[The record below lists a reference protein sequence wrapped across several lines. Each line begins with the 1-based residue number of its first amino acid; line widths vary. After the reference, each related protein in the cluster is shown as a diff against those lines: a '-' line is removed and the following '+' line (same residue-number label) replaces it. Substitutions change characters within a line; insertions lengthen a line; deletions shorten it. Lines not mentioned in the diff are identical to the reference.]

1 MTNFKKSKILI
12 VDDTESDIDLLLE
25 TLGTDYEIC
34 VAIDGESA
42 LETFTEESPD
52 LILLDI
58 MMPGMDGYEVCKR
71 LKKNG
76 TGPDIPVIFVTV
88 KGEEEDETKGF
99 ELGAVDYISKPFS
112 PSIVKARVSTHL
124 KLKQQHDQLKSC
136 ISLLNH
142 EAEILQHKADI
153 GIETGGLAHDINNIL
168 TLILAPAQLL
178 RYLILPDM
186 TDFEE
191 IDKNLSLIEKNAFL
205 ACKICRGYTSY
216 LRNIGEK
223 AYSQSLLPLLQPLD
237 MYAKRFKGQID
248 RNIPDSLPLVKCKG
262 YQLKR
267 VFLNLFMN
275 ACQAIETQKEQKI
288 ALRMWHEDR
297 SVMFSIQDNGP
308 GIPEDIKPLIFNE
321 CYSTRD
327 EGTGLGLF
335 LVKKIVD
342 DHNGSIK
349 FSSDTKMGTMCTL
362 SFPVCED

>member
-1 MTNFKKSKILI
+1 MTNSQKSKILI
-12 VDDTESDIDLLLE
+12 VDDTESEIDLLLE
-25 TLGTDYEIC
+25 TLGTDYEVS
-34 VAIDGESA
+34 VAIDGGSA
-42 LETFTEESPD
+42 LETCTQEAPD

-58 MMPGMDGYEVCKR
+58 MMPGMDGYEVCRR
-71 LKKNG
+71 LKEDKNSQN
-76 TGPDIPVIFVTV
+76 IPVIFVTV
-88 KGEEEDETKGF
+88 KGEEQDETKGF
-99 ELGAVDYISKPFS
+99 KLGAVDYISKPFS

-124 KLKQQHDQLKSC
+124 KLKKQTDQLKSC
-136 ISLLNH
+136 ISLMQH

-168 TLILAPAQLL
+168 TLILAPAQLM
-178 RYLILPDM
+178 RYLIPPDIAEW
-186 TDFEE
+186 EE
-191 IDKNLSLIEKNAFL
+191 IDKNLSLVEKNAFL

-223 AYSQSLLPLLQPLD
+223 AYAQSLLPLLQPLD
-237 MYAKRFKGQID
+237 MYARRFKGQID

-275 ACQAIETQKEQKI
+275 ACQAIETQKEQNI
-288 ALRMWHEDR
+288 AIRMWHDHG

-342 DHNGSIK
+342 DHKGSIK
-349 FSSDTKMGTMCTL
+349 FSSDTKKGTLCTL